1 MECIFCKN
9 EITESNLSVEHII
22 PKFLGG
28 TYVLNNVCKKCN
40 SEMGTDFEGELSNN
54 PIIQFI
60 QAFYLLKQRKSKK
73 PIVPHLGLKINNMN
87 VDCDNEGHIFF
98 YSNPVITDDGDRK
111 GNALVDKNM
120 PQEEVD
126 NMLDTKVSRLN
137 KKNDREDL
145 GYEIISENQKLEY
158 GEIEEIEWSLDSS
171 VIGQLFIK
179 IAYEFA
185 STALGQDY
193 FNDKVAKLF
202 RDAIKNGGNDFIP
215 LEKYVYDID
224 CNKEMLQLC
233 IDKVLEVIFTNT
245 ESNLCGGELI
255 YPSDGNYIHEIS
267 LNNDCGALF
276 IDISL
281 FGIIKGCICVCEDA
295 DNFGFET
302 GELIKLVMGI
312 NDGESFY
319 EIYSNYDELKNKFT
333 YS

>member
-22 PKFLGG
+22 PRFLGG

-87 VDCDNEGHIFF
+87 VDCDNDGHIFF

-111 GNALVDKNM
+111 VNALVDKNM
-120 PQEEVD
+120 PQEKLD

-137 KKNDREDL
+137 KKNNREDL
-145 GYEIISENQKLEY
+145 GYEIISETQKLEY
-158 GEIEEIEWSLDSS
+158 GEIEEIEWGLDSR

-193 FNDKVAKLF
+193 FNDKIASLF
-202 RDAIKNGGNDFIP
+202 REAIKNGGNAFIP

-224 CNKEMLQLC
+224 CDKEMLQWC
-233 IDKVLEVIFTNT
+233 IDKVLEAIFANT
-245 ESNLCGGELI
+245 EYNLCGGELI

-267 LNNDCGALF
+267 LNYDCGALF
-276 IDISL
+276 VDISL
-281 FGIIKGCICVCEDA
+281 FEIIKGCICVCEDVN
-295 DNFGFET
+295 NFGFEK

-312 NDGESFY
+312 SDDESFY
-319 EIYSNYDELKNKFT
+319 KIYSNYDELENKFM

>member
-22 PKFLGG
+22 PRFLGG

-54 PIIQFI
+54 TIIQFI

-73 PIVPHLGLKINNMN
+73 PIVPHLGLKINNMI

-126 NMLDTKVSRLN
+126 NILDTKVSRLN

-145 GYEIISENQKLEY
+145 GYEIISETQKLEY
-158 GEIEEIEWSLDSS
+158 GEIEEIEWGLD
-171 VIGQLFIK
+171 L
-179 IAYEFA
+179 
-185 STALGQDY
+185 DY
-193 FNDKVAKLF
+193 SNDKVAILF
-202 RDAIKNGGNDFIP
+202 RDAIKNGGDAFIP

-224 CNKEMLQLC
+224 CDREMLQLC
-233 IDKVLEVIFTNT
+233 IDKVLEVIFANT
-245 ESNLCGGELI
+245 KSNFCGGELI

-267 LNNDCGALF
+267 LNYDCGALF
-276 IDISL
+276 VDISL
-281 FGIIKGCICVCEDA
+281 FGIIKGCICVGEDF
-295 DNFGFET
+295 DNFGFEN

-312 NDGESFY
+312 SNEESCY
-319 EIYSNYDELKNKFT
+319 KIYSNYIELKNKFT

>member
-40 SEMGTDFEGELSNN
+40 SEMGTDFEGELSNS

-111 GNALVDKNM
+111 VNALVDKNM